1 MRTGTNHILD
11 EEPDDTAFRQQ
22 LAAFDE
28 PAPLDLPPD
37 LVVRTTRHLPQE
49 TPSVL
54 AQHERT
60 RLLVRIMLAVLVFAA
75 LTFGAWSLLLGWPI
89 PTPLVIQL
97 MIKPLLGV
105 VGALGLPLLL
115 IGVLAAVGSGVLLGR
130 YARTTPDMRVNA

>member
-28 PAPLDLPPD
+28 PAPLNLPPD
-37 LVVRTTRHLPQE
+37 LVVRTTRQLPHE
-49 TPSVL
+49 TPMVL

-60 RLLVRIMLAVLVFAA
+60 RRLVRIMLAVLVFAA
-75 LTFGAWSLLLGWPI
+75 ITFGVWALLFGGPV
-89 PTPLVIQL
+89 PTPLVVQL
-97 MIKPLLGV
+97 VLKPLLGV

-115 IGVLAAVGSGVLLGR
+115 IGAMAAIGSGVLLGR
-130 YARTTPDMRVNA
+130 YARTIPDMRVSA